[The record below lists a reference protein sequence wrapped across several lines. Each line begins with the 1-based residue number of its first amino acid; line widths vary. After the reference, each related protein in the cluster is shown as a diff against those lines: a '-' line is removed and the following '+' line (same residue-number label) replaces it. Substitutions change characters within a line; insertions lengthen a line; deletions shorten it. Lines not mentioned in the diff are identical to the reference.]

1 MSPLLRARHYLS
13 PKFKQL
19 ISLSNSTLKFNFS
32 TINNVGEDTIRA
44 NPPPIRVGIT
54 ESAGRGV
61 FATRRIES
69 AELIH
74 TAKPVISHPL
84 LSKIDSV
91 CYLCLRRLNPNDSH
105 IRVEPFCSQ
114 ECQHQ
119 AKAFYE
125 LEKKA
130 DWSTYHNYCRTLG
143 LKYPLLVKRL
153 ACMVIAGAASTDC
166 ISILQPA
173 HILPEIEVEY
183 AMLRDALEKMNL
195 AKENLEFLSE
205 KWYADVLARIRINA
219 FRIEMVAGSY
229 DDIHTMAAASVEA
242 EAGVGNAVYILSSF
256 YNHDCDPNVHIIWMD
271 NVHARLKALRDI
283 EEGEELRICYID
295 ASMDHDARQNVL
307 LGGFGFNCSCHRCLS
322 GD

>member
-119 AKAFYE
+119 AKV
-125 LEKKA
+125 
-130 DWSTYHNYCRTLG
+130 S
-143 LKYPLLVKRL
+143 
-153 ACMVIAGAASTDC
+153 
-166 ISILQPA
+166 
-173 HILPEIEVEY
+173 
-183 AMLRDALEKMNL
+183 
-195 AKENLEFLSE
+195 
-205 KWYADVLARIRINA
+205 
-219 FRIEMVAGSY
+219 
-229 DDIHTMAAASVEA
+229 
-242 EAGVGNAVYILSSF
+242 
-256 YNHDCDPNVHIIWMD
+256 
-271 NVHARLKALRDI
+271 
-283 EEGEELRICYID
+283 
-295 ASMDHDARQNVL
+295 
-307 LGGFGFNCSCHRCLS
+307 
-322 GD
+322 